1 MTVISTIQKT
11 NKKEL
16 LNLFE
21 KHAGRIDLLNG
32 QQKAF
37 VRLFLNGQKF
47 RTLANTAGVHEATIA
62 RRLKRIA
69 LRISS
74 NNFIAALAVASD
86 ASEFPEKTKIIKDY
100 FLNGLSIKAISK
112 NTGISRYK
120 VSKTVR
126 QMRNI

>member
-1 MTVISTIQKT
+1 MGVNTTVLKI

-21 KHAGRIDLLNG
+21 KHTGRIDLMDE

-37 VRLFLNGQKF
+37 VRLFLGGQKF
-47 RTLANTAGVHEATIA
+47 RTLAKNAGIHEATIA

-74 NNFIAALAVASD
+74 NNFIAAIT
-86 ASEFPEKTKIIKDY
+86 KTSYSSGHRKKIQIVKDH
-100 FLNGLSIKAISK
+100 FLNGRSAKAISK
-112 NTGISRYK
+112 NTGLSRYK
-120 VSKTVR
+120 VSKIIK
-126 QMRNI
+126 QMRNL

>member
-69 LRISS
+69 LRISN
-74 NNFIAALAVASD
+74 NNFIAALAVISD
-86 ASEFPEKTKIIKDY
+86 ASEFPEKIKIIKDH
-100 FLNGLSIKAISK
+100 FLNGLSIKTISK
-112 NTGISRYK
+112 NTGLSPNK
-120 VSKTVR
+120 VRKTIK
-126 QMRNI
+126 QFKI